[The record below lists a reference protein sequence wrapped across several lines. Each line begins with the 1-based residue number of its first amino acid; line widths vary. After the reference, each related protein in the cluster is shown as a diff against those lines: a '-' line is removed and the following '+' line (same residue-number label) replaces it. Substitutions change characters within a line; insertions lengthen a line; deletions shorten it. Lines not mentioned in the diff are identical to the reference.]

1 MQPRNPDLLATTAD
15 GLLYR
20 AETDATT
27 QETHTG
33 GLLAVQ
39 AQRTKQTV
47 PLLEA
52 ARRTVLLTGTPALSR
67 PKEIFTQLHSLLP
80 GRGIKFKAFAE
91 RYCVSERPDKWD
103 PYKGACRG

>member
-1 MQPRNPDLLATTAD
+1 MFM
-15 GLLYR
+15 
-20 AETDATT
+20 
-27 QETHTG
+27 
-33 GLLAVQ
+33 Q

-103 PYKGACRG
+103 PYKGTCRC